1 MNQNLRFIQT
11 AICPDRFV
19 FQDRKLEKLKDLLRN
34 LCYIIISIMKLFRV
48 INFG

>member
-1 MNQNLRFIQT
+1 MYTFFLKMNQNLRFIQT

-34 LCYIIISIMKLFRV
+34 LLYNNKYYEII
-48 INFG
+48 